1 MLKDKILKDMKDAM
15 RSKDKQRLETIR
27 LVRAAIQRREV
38 DDRTE
43 LDEAGVI
50 SVIEKMVKQGKDSID
65 QFAKGNRQD
74 LVDKEEAMLVVL
86 EEYLPKQLS
95 EAEVDALIDDA
106 FAATGAKTI
115 KEMGKVMGWIKP
127 KGQGKVDMGL
137 VSAKIRKRW
146 PPGARPKG

>member
-1 MLKDKILKDMKDAM
+1 MKAAM

-38 DDRTE
+38 DDRAE
-43 LDEAGVI
+43 LDEAGVV
-50 SVIEKMVKQGKDSID
+50 SVIEKMVKQGKDSIE
-65 QFAKGNRQD
+65 QFAKGKRQD
-74 LVDKEEAMLVVL
+74 LVDKEEAMLVVI

-127 KGQGKVDMGL
+127 KGQGKVDMGA
-137 VSAKIRKRW
+137 VSAKIKKRLT
-146 PPGARPKG
+146 

>member
-1 MLKDKILKDMKDAM
+1 MLKDKLLKDMKDAM
-15 RSKDKQRLETIR
+15 KAKDKQRLETIR

-38 DDRTE
+38 DDRAE

-74 LVDKEEAMLVVL
+74 LVDKEEAMLVVI

-127 KGQGKVDMGL
+127 KGQGKVDMGA
-137 VSAKIRKRW
+137 VSAKIRKRLT
-146 PPGARPKG
+146 

>member
-50 SVIEKMVKQGKDSID
+50 GVIEKMVKQGKDSID

-106 FAATGAKTI
+106 FVATGAKTI

-127 KGQGKVDMGL
+127 KGQGKVDMSL

>member
-1 MLKDKILKDMKDAM
+1 MLKDKLLKDMKDAM
-15 RSKDKQRLETIR
+15 KAKDKQRLETIR

-38 DDRTE
+38 DDRAE

-50 SVIEKMVKQGKDSID
+50 SVIEKMVKQGKDSIE
-65 QFAKGNRQD
+65 QFAKGKRQD
-74 LVDKEEAMLVVL
+74 LVDKEEAMLVVI
-86 EEYLPKQLS
+86 EEYLPKQLT

-137 VSAKIRKRW
+137 VSAKIKQRLFEIYEDT
-146 PPGARPKG
+146 

>member
-1 MLKDKILKDMKDAM
+1 MLKDKILNDMKAAM

-38 DDRTE
+38 DDRAE
-43 LDEAGVI
+43 LDETGVV
-50 SVIEKMVKQGKDSID
+50 SVIEKMVKQGKDSIE

-74 LVDKEEAMLVVL
+74 LVDKEEAMLVVI

-127 KGQGKVDMGL
+127 KGQGKVDMGA
-137 VSAKIRKRW
+137 VSAKIKKRLQ
-146 PPGARPKG
+146 

>member
-1 MLKDKILKDMKDAM
+1 MLKEKILNDMKDAM
-15 RSKDKQRLETIR
+15 KAKDKQRLEAIR
-27 LVRAAIQRREV
+27 LLRAAIQRREV
-38 DDRTE
+38 DDRAE

-74 LVDKEEAMLVVL
+74 LVIKEESTLVVI

-95 EAEVDALIDDA
+95 EAEVDALIDEA
-106 FAATGAKTI
+106 FKETGAKTI

-127 KGQGKVDMGL
+127 KGQGKVDMGAVL
-137 VSAKIRKRW
+137 SLIHISE
-146 PPGARPKG
+146 PTRPY

>member
-1 MLKDKILKDMKDAM
+1 MLKEKILNDMKDAM
-15 RSKDKQRLETIR
+15 KAKDKQRLETIR

-38 DDRTE
+38 DDRAE

-74 LVDKEEAMLVVL
+74 LVAKEESTLVVI

-95 EAEVDALIDDA
+95 EAEVDALIDEA
-106 FAATGAKTI
+106 FKETGAKTI

-127 KGQGKVDMGL
+127 KGQGKVDMGA
-137 VSAKIRKRW
+137 VSAKIKKRLT
-146 PPGARPKG
+146 

>member
-1 MLKDKILKDMKDAM
+1 MLKEKILNDMKDAM

-38 DDRTE
+38 DDRAE
-43 LDEAGVI
+43 LDEAGVV
-50 SVIEKMVKQGKDSID
+50 SVIEKMVKQGKDSIE

-74 LVDKEEAMLVVL
+74 LVDKEEAMLVVI
-86 EEYLPKQLS
+86 EEYLPEQLT
-95 EAEVDALIDDA
+95 EAEVDALIDEA
-106 FAATGAKTI
+106 FEATLVKTI

-137 VSAKIRKRW
+137 VSAKIRK
-146 PPGARPKG
+146 KLNENT

>member
-1 MLKDKILKDMKDAM
+1 MLKDQILKDMKDAM
-15 RSKDKQRLETIR
+15 RSKDKDRLQAIR
-27 LVRAAIQRREV
+27 LLRAGIQRREV
-38 DDRTE
+38 DDRVE
-43 LDEAGVI
+43 LDQAGVV
-50 SVIEKMVKQGKDSID
+50 SVIEKMIKQGKDSID

-74 LVDKEEAMLVVL
+74 LVAKEEVMLVVL

-115 KEMGKVMGWIKP
+115 KEMGKVMSWIKP

-137 VSAKIRKRW
+137 VSAKIRK
-146 PPGARPKG
+146 KLNENT

>member
-1 MLKDKILKDMKDAM
+1 MLKDKLLKDMKDAM
-15 RSKDKQRLETIR
+15 KAMDKQRLETIR

-38 DDRTE
+38 DDRAE
-43 LDEAGVI
+43 LDEAGVV

-74 LVDKEEAMLVVL
+74 LVDKEEAMLVVI

-137 VSAKIRKRW
+137 VSAKIKQ
-146 PPGARPKG
+146 GLFEIYEDT

>member
-1 MLKDKILKDMKDAM
+1 M
-15 RSKDKQRLETIR
+15 
-27 LVRAAIQRREV
+27 
-38 DDRTE
+38 
-43 LDEAGVI
+43 
-50 SVIEKMVKQGKDSID
+50 
-65 QFAKGNRQD
+65 FAKGNRKD
-74 LVDKEEAMLVVL
+74 LVAKEEAMLVVL

-115 KEMGKVMGWIKP
+115 KEMGKVMSWIKP

>member
-1 MLKDKILKDMKDAM
+1 MLKEKILNDMKAAM

-38 DDRTE
+38 DDRAE
-43 LDEAGVI
+43 LDEAGVV
-50 SVIEKMVKQGKDSID
+50 SVIEKMVKQGKDSIE

-74 LVDKEEAMLVVL
+74 LVDKEEAMLVVI
-86 EEYLPKQLS
+86 EEYLPEQLT
-95 EAEVDALIDDA
+95 EAEVDALIDEA
-106 FAATGAKTI
+106 FEATLVKTI

-137 VSAKIRKRW
+137 VSAKIRK
-146 PPGARPKG
+146 KLNENT

>member
-50 SVIEKMVKQGKDSID
+50 GVIEKMVKQGKDSID

-106 FAATGAKTI
+106 FVATGAKTI

-127 KGQGKVDMGL
+127 KGQGKVDMSL
-137 VSAKIRKRW
+137 VSAKIKQRLFEIYEDT
-146 PPGARPKG
+146 

>member
-1 MLKDKILKDMKDAM
+1 MLKEKILNDMKDAM
-15 RSKDKQRLETIR
+15 KAKDKQRLETIR

-38 DDRTE
+38 DDRAE
-43 LDEAGVI
+43 LDEAGVL
-50 SVIEKMVKQGKDSID
+50 SVIEKMVKQGKDSIE
-65 QFAKGNRQD
+65 QFAKGKRQD
-74 LVDKEEAMLVVL
+74 LVDKEEAMLVVI

-127 KGQGKVDMGL
+127 KGQGKVDMGA
-137 VSAKIRKRW
+137 VSAKIKKRLT
-146 PPGARPKG
+146 

>member
-43 LDEAGVI
+43 LDEAGVV

-106 FAATGAKTI
+106 FVATGAKTI

-127 KGQGKVDMGL
+127 KGQGKVDMSL
-137 VSAKIRKRW
+137 VSAKIKQRLFEIYEDT
-146 PPGARPKG
+146 